1 MKRSSFAV
9 FALALTSLALS
20 APVPR
25 AAADG
30 DLYARM
36 QHLNAGLRSYRAD
49 VTVAIQLHTFPFIS
63 PTLAGT
69 AYYKRPDKTA
79 VDFQSVPALAGQ
91 LKKVVGQIEPPA
103 EWPSLYEVTPT
114 GDDGTTATFRLVRKK
129 NGRIDHVDVQVDDRT
144 ATVAAMTYFYKDQGG
159 TIAFKQS
166 YDDIDG
172 NFVIKQQT
180 GKVDIPH
187 YNADVSSSFA
197 NYKLNVDLPDSLF
210 DE

>member
-1 MKRSSFAV
+1 
-9 FALALTSLALS
+9 
-20 APVPR
+20 
-25 AAADG
+25 
-30 DLYARM
+30 
-36 QHLNAGLRSYRAD
+36 
-49 VTVAIQLHTFPFIS
+49 
-63 PTLAGT
+63 
-69 AYYKRPDKTA
+69 
-79 VDFQSVPALAGQ
+79 
-91 LKKVVGQIEPPA
+91 
-103 EWPSLYEVTPT
+103 
-114 GDDGTTATFRLVRKK
+114 
-129 NGRIDHVDVQVDDRT
+129 
-144 ATVAAMTYFYKDQGG
+144 MTYFYKDQGG

>member
-1 MKRSSFAV
+1 MKRRSFAV

-79 VDFQSVPALAGQ
+79 VDFQSVPALASQ

>member
-1 MKRSSFAV
+1 MKRRSFAV

-79 VDFQSVPALAGQ
+79 VDFQSVPPLPGQ